1 MNLRR
6 IGMSLIAPAIGLFIS
21 LAATAVILIAIGASI
36 STVFSSM
43 WNYGTSPRA
52 MSLMLNLA
60 TIYFLSALAVSIG
73 FKMNLFNIG
82 VNGQYVLG
90 ALAAAVVASNLT
102 LPKVASVTI
111 TILSAMFVG
120 ALWAGIAAWLKVAR
134 GVSEVI
140 STIMLNFIAIGI
152 ISYIIVRTPI
162 GTETSLNIRG
172 TAAIP
177 ESGMLRGIAFID
189 PGTPIYGFFFI
200 SIVIGIAYW
209 FLLNRTR
216 FGFDLRATGKSAT
229 AARTSGVQSN
239 RMIVVTML
247 LSGAVAGLVGLP
259 YLLGDTG
266 SYTLQFPTDWGSLMK
281 LSAVTKLRVSKPVL
295 LRH

>member
-90 ALAAAVVASNLT
+90 ALAAAVVASNLA

-111 TILSAMFVG
+111 SVL
-120 ALWAGIAAWLKVAR
+120 AA
-134 GVSEVI
+134 
-140 STIMLNFIAIGI
+140 
-152 ISYIIVRTPI
+152 
-162 GTETSLNIRG
+162 
-172 TAAIP
+172 
-177 ESGMLRGIAFID
+177 
-189 PGTPIYGFFFI
+189 
-200 SIVIGIAYW
+200 
-209 FLLNRTR
+209 
-216 FGFDLRATGKSAT
+216 
-229 AARTSGVQSN
+229 
-239 RMIVVTML
+239 MIV
-247 LSGAVAGLVGLP
+247 
-259 YLLGDTG
+259 DN
-266 SYTLQFPTDWGSLMK
+266 
-281 LSAVTKLRVSKPVL
+281 
-295 LRH
+295 

>member
-6 IGMSLIAPAIGLFIS
+6 IGISLIAPAIGLSIS
-21 LAATAVILIAIGASI
+21 LISTALILRAIGADVT
-36 STVFSSM
+36 TVFASM
-43 WNYGTSPRA
+43 WNYGTSPRP

-60 TIYFLSALAVSIG
+60 TVYFLSALAVSIG

-111 TILSAMFVG
+111 TILAAMFVG

-152 ISYIIVRTPI
+152 ISYIIVRTSI
-162 GTETSLNIRG
+162 GTET
-172 TAAIP
+172 
-177 ESGMLRGIAFID
+177 
-189 PGTPIYGFFFI
+189 
-200 SIVIGIAYW
+200 V
-209 FLLNRTR
+209 
-216 FGFDLRATGKSAT
+216 
-229 AARTSGVQSN
+229 
-239 RMIVVTML
+239 
-247 LSGAVAGLVGLP
+247 
-259 YLLGDTG
+259 
-266 SYTLQFPTDWGSLMK
+266 
-281 LSAVTKLRVSKPVL
+281 
-295 LRH
+295 